1 MDRFTIED
9 LTAARTK
16 AAAVL
21 ENPDIFHLMVCSGTG
36 CHATGILPVVE
47 ALRQEIAQRDLGDK
61 VRVVETGC
69 NGFCAAGPGAP
80 PRRRTPARRG
90 RGPGDQQRCRQ
101 TGARCVS
108 QQ

>member
-36 CHATGILPVVE
+36 CHATGSLPVKD
-47 ALRQEIAQRDLGDK
+47 ALVAEIAIARIPEP
-61 VRVVETGC
+61 VPFVVKAIFIEWPVWC
-69 NGFCAAGPGAP
+69 WP
-80 PRRRTPARRG
+80 
-90 RGPGDQQRCRQ
+90 
-101 TGARCVS
+101 
-108 QQ
+108 